1 MIDIKF
7 KKIYELSKELQQ
19 KYYKQDYD
27 RLLQIDNN
35 IGTFDE
41 YVEHEN
47 KKQKN
52 ISSDINKN
60 SNDAYISKD
69 IIQKDNIMFGLY
81 LIHYIHSNPT
91 MLDENYHVFPLTE
104 KEIFEYGA
112 TASLTNDSGSYD
124 ISGVF
129 GGIEGNKKDA
139 ILKYNALK
147 NMIEKKSVME
157 LLEEI
162 EKSILEQLND

>member
-69 IIQKDNIMFGLY
+69 IIQKDKITFRLY
-81 LIHYIHSNPT
+81 LIHYIHSDPT
-91 MLDENYHVFPLTE
+91 MLDENYHVLSLTE

-112 TASLTNDSGSYD
+112 TVSLTNDSGSYD

-129 GGIEGNKKDA
+129 GGIEDNKEDA

-157 LLEEI
+157 LLEKM